1 MSPLRPVSIFITPLA
16 FQKLKLYIEICP
28 AEISGLG
35 VVELSGDQFIVR
47 DVFIL
52 PQRVTASD
60 TELKPEH
67 LCDFLS
73 NYIAQGKDP
82 ASLRV
87 WWHSHGDSD
96 LHWSS
101 TDNDTIEAFPGDYII
116 SIVGNKK
123 GEFLCRLDVSSP
135 SRVEFDGFTLVPLE
149 EPKGGGTQDIEALR
163 QTIQEEIG
171 EMVKQVL
178 PFALGP
184 EMHEGVFGFPKEY
197 QEEYLV
203 DLDFNSSKPQKDL

>member
-1 MSPLRPVSIFITPLA
+1 MSPQRPVSIFITPFA
-16 FQKLKLYIEICP
+16 FQKLKLYIELCP

-35 VVELSGDQFIVR
+35 VVEPSGDQFIVT

-60 TELKPEH
+60 TELNPEH

-73 NYIAQGKDP
+73 HYIAQGRDP

-87 WWHSHGDSD
+87 WWHSHGEND
-96 LHWSS
+96 LYWSV
-101 TDNDTIEAFPGDYII
+101 TDHDTIEAFPGEYII

-135 SRVEFDGFTLVPLE
+135 SREAFEGLNLVPLE
-149 EPKGGGTQDIEALR
+149 EQRMESPYDLETLR
-163 QTIQEEIG
+163 QTIQREIR
-171 EMVKQVL
+171 EMVKRVL
-178 PFALGP
+178 PLALGP

-203 DLDFNSSKPQKDL
+203 ELDFNSLKPPKD